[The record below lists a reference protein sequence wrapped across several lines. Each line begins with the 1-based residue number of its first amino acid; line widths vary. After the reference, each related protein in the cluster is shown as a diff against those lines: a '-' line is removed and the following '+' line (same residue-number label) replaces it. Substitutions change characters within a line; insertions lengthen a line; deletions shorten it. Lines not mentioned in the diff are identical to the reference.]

1 MKQRRRVWSICL
13 VIALVFSSVFTWNEP
28 ALTVYASETKT
39 EQIVV
44 YVAAQGKSSDG
55 TKTVSIG
62 KTPLQLDKGTYASE
76 AVEKVLRTSKY
87 KDNYDIQDTGL
98 GPFLESINGM
108 GTKPAGENWYY
119 WSFYV
124 NGQYSMVGLGSYE
137 LQDGDQ
143 ISLIYSYDDPSNEA
157 AVFADNA
164 SLNPE
169 TAAVESAEASMKQ
182 AQAIAAKEIYNKYFA
197 GENEHIP
204 GLGSVNELYAVFSLA
219 RAGFEAPEFYGKVKY
234 KLTRQLKELATE
246 GTTYDA
252 VTKTNITEE
261 TFSSK
266 KVPEQNYAFV
276 VLAMTALG
284 MDARTTGG
292 YDLIEKMAS
301 KKLYEADDSYNAEQM
316 MLFAFDS
323 GNYTLPEGENYCTR
337 EELVAK
343 IAGNVDKTIA
353 GSIEWNLI
361 DDAVMAVQPLAPY
374 TESASVEK
382 ACQKVIRFAGK
393 MQDTQ
398 GYLGDSYD
406 ANNAWTTAQT
416 LTMLGEFGINPMIET
431 ENVDFVKNGHTLA
444 DAILEFVDLDQEK
457 MSDVVMNYSPEQI
470 LRGITSFVYAAE
482 NAGETVYRV
491 KTVPEAKVPSEPF
504 EDEKPQPDASATP
517 SAAPSTAPSANP
529 STAPSVSPSAAP
541 SVSPS
546 EAPSTSP
553 STAPSANPS
562 AAPSVAPSTSP
573 STAPSANPSTAPSTA
588 PSTSPSTAPSAN
600 PSTAP
605 SANPS
610 AAPSA
615 SPVAADGTDKTVSKK
630 NPAKKI
636 VASKKKVNTKKGKTV
651 KIVIK
656 VTAENPKKA
665 TTDAVKV
672 TGKKIKVKKITKK
685 AGKITIKVKALK
697 KGKQVVKVKVGKAST
712 KVTLKIR

>member
-1 MKQRRRVWSICL
+1 MRQRKKVWSICL
-13 VIALVFSSVFTWNEP
+13 VIALVFSSIFTWNEP
-28 ALTVYASETKT
+28 ALTAYASETKT
-39 EQIVV
+39 EKIVV
-44 YVAAQGKSSDG
+44 YVAAQGKSLDG
-55 TKTVSIG
+55 TKTVAID
-62 KTPLQLDKGTYASE
+62 KTPVQVDKGTNAAAAVKAVLDASD
-76 AVEKVLRTSKY
+76 Y
-87 KDNYDIQDTGL
+87 KDNYDIPDTGY
-98 GPFLESINGM
+98 GPYLESINGM
-108 GTKPAGENWYY
+108 GTEQAGKNWYY

-124 NGQYSMVGLGSYE
+124 NGQYSNVGMGSYV
-137 LQDGDQ
+137 LQEGDQ
-143 ISLIYSYDDPSNEA
+143 ISLIYTYDDLSTEA
-157 AVFADNA
+157 SVFADDT

-169 TAAVESAEASMKQ
+169 TPAVESAEASMKK
-182 AQAIAAKEIYNKYFA
+182 AQGIAAKEIYNSYFA
-197 GENEHIP
+197 DGHIP

-266 KVPEQNYAFV
+266 KASEQSFAYV

-301 KKLYEADDSYNAEQM
+301 KKLYEADNSYNAEQM

-343 IAGNVDKTIA
+343 IAGNVDETIA
-353 GSIEWNLI
+353 GSIEWDLI
-361 DDAVMAVQPLAPY
+361 DGAVMAVQPLAAY
-374 TESASVEK
+374 TEDASVQK

-416 LTMLGEFGINPMIET
+416 LTMLGEFGIHPMIET

-457 MSDVVMNYSPEQI
+457 LSASVMNYSPEQI

-504 EDEKPQPDASATP
+504 EEERPQPDPSATPSATPSASP
-517 SAAPSTAPSANP
+517 SAAPSTNPSAV
-529 STAPSVSPSAAP
+529 PSVSPSAAP
-541 SVSPS
+541 SATPD
-546 EAPSTSP
+546 
-553 STAPSANPS
+553 ANPS
-562 AAPSVAPSTSP
+562 VIVLSETPAA
-573 STAPSANPSTAPSTA
+573 
-588 PSTSPSTAPSAN
+588 
-600 PSTAP
+600 
-605 SANPS
+605 
-610 AAPSA
+610 
-615 SPVAADGTDKTVSKK
+615 KK
-630 NPAKKI
+630 NSAKKI
-636 VASKKKVNTKKGKTV
+636 VAAKKKINTKKGKTV

-656 VTAENPKKA
+656 VAAKNPKKV

-672 TGKKIKVKKITKK
+672 SGKKIKVKKITKK

-697 KGKQVVKVKVGKAST
+697 KGKRIVKIKVGKAST
-712 KVTLKIR
+712 KVTLNVR

>member
-1 MKQRRRVWSICL
+1 MRQRKKVWSICL
-13 VIALVFSSVFTWNEP
+13 VIALVFSSIFTWNEP
-28 ALTVYASETKT
+28 ALTAYASETKT
-39 EQIVV
+39 EKIVV
-44 YVAAQGKSSDG
+44 YVAAQGKSLDG
-55 TKTVSIG
+55 TKTVAID
-62 KTPLQLDKGTYASE
+62 KTPVQVDKGTNAAAAVKAVLDASD
-76 AVEKVLRTSKY
+76 Y
-87 KDNYDIQDTGL
+87 KDNYDIPDTGY
-98 GPFLESINGM
+98 GPYLESINGM
-108 GTKPAGENWYY
+108 GTEQAGKNWYY

-124 NGQYSMVGLGSYE
+124 NGQYSNVGMGSYV
-137 LQDGDQ
+137 LQEGDQ
-143 ISLIYSYDDPSNEA
+143 ISLIYTYDDLSTEA
-157 AVFADNA
+157 SVFADDT

-169 TAAVESAEASMKQ
+169 TPAVESAEASMKK
-182 AQAIAAKEIYNKYFA
+182 AQGIAAKEIYNSYFA
-197 GENEHIP
+197 DGHIP

-301 KKLYEADDSYNAEQM
+301 KKLYEADNSYNAEQM

-343 IAGNVDKTIA
+343 IAGNVDETIA
-353 GSIEWNLI
+353 GSIEWDLI
-361 DDAVMAVQPLAPY
+361 DGAVMAVQPLAAY
-374 TESASVEK
+374 TEDASVQK

-393 MQDTQ
+393 MQDIQ

-416 LTMLGEFGINPMIET
+416 LTMLGEFGIHPMIET

-457 MSDVVMNYSPEQI
+457 LSASVMNYSPEQI

-504 EDEKPQPDASATP
+504 EEERPQPDPSATPSATPSASP
-517 SAAPSTAPSANP
+517 SAAPSTNPSAV
-529 STAPSVSPSAAP
+529 PSVSPSAAP
-541 SVSPS
+541 SATPD
-546 EAPSTSP
+546 
-553 STAPSANPS
+553 ANPS
-562 AAPSVAPSTSP
+562 VIVLSETPAA
-573 STAPSANPSTAPSTA
+573 
-588 PSTSPSTAPSAN
+588 
-600 PSTAP
+600 
-605 SANPS
+605 
-610 AAPSA
+610 
-615 SPVAADGTDKTVSKK
+615 KK

-636 VASKKKVNTKKGKTV
+636 VAAKKKINTKKGKTV

-656 VTAENPKKA
+656 VAAKNPKKV

-672 TGKKIKVKKITKK
+672 SGKKIKVKKITKK

-697 KGKQVVKVKVGKAST
+697 KGKRIVKIKVGKAST
-712 KVTLKIR
+712 KVTLNVR

>member
-1 MKQRRRVWSICL
+1 MKQRKKVWSICL
-13 VIALVFSSVFTWNEP
+13 VIALVFSSIFTWNEP
-28 ALTVYASETKT
+28 ALTAYASETKT
-39 EQIVV
+39 EKIVV
-44 YVAAQGKSSDG
+44 YVAAQGKSLDG
-55 TKTVSIG
+55 TKTVAID
-62 KTPLQLDKGTYASE
+62 KTPVQVDKGTNAAAAVKAVLDASD
-76 AVEKVLRTSKY
+76 Y
-87 KDNYDIQDTGL
+87 KDNYDIPDTGY
-98 GPFLESINGM
+98 GPYLESINGM
-108 GTKPAGENWYY
+108 GTEQAGKNWYY

-124 NGQYSMVGLGSYE
+124 NGQYSNVGMGSYV
-137 LQDGDQ
+137 LQEGDQ
-143 ISLIYSYDDPSNEA
+143 ISLIYTYDDLSTEA
-157 AVFADNA
+157 SVFADDT

-169 TAAVESAEASMKQ
+169 TPAVESAEASMKK
-182 AQAIAAKEIYNKYFA
+182 AQGIAAKEIYNSYFA
-197 GENEHIP
+197 DGHIP

-301 KKLYEADDSYNAEQM
+301 KKLYEADNSYNAEQM

-343 IAGNVDKTIA
+343 IAGNVDETIA
-353 GSIEWNLI
+353 GSIEWDLI
-361 DDAVMAVQPLAPY
+361 DGAVMAVQPLAPY

-393 MQDTQ
+393 MQDIQ

-416 LTMLGEFGINPMIET
+416 LTMLGEFGIHPMIET

-457 MSDVVMNYSPEQI
+457 LSASVMNYSPEQI

-504 EDEKPQPDASATP
+504 EDERPQPDPSATP
-517 SAAPSTAPSANP
+517 SAT
-529 STAPSVSPSAAP
+529 PSVSPSAAP
-541 SVSPS
+541 S
-546 EAPSTSP
+546 T
-553 STAPSANPS
+553 NPS
-562 AAPSVAPSTSP
+562 ATPSVS
-573 STAPSANPSTAPSTA
+573 
-588 PSTSPSTAPSAN
+588 
-600 PSTAP
+600 
-605 SANPS
+605 PS

-615 SPVAADGTDKTVSKK
+615 TPDANPSVIVLSETPAAKK

-636 VASKKKVNTKKGKTV
+636 VAAKKKINTKKGKTV

-656 VTAENPKKA
+656 VTAKDPKKV

-672 TGKKIKVKKITKK
+672 SGKKIKVKKITKK
-685 AGKITIKVKALK
+685 VGKITIKVKALK
-697 KGKQVVKVKVGKAST
+697 KGKRIVKIKVGKAST
-712 KVTLKIR
+712 KVTLNVR

>member
-1 MKQRRRVWSICL
+1 M
-13 VIALVFSSVFTWNEP
+13 
-28 ALTVYASETKT
+28 
-39 EQIVV
+39 
-44 YVAAQGKSSDG
+44 
-55 TKTVSIG
+55 
-62 KTPLQLDKGTYASE
+62 
-76 AVEKVLRTSKY
+76 
-87 KDNYDIQDTGL
+87 
-98 GPFLESINGM
+98 
-108 GTKPAGENWYY
+108 
-119 WSFYV
+119 
-124 NGQYSMVGLGSYE
+124 
-137 LQDGDQ
+137 
-143 ISLIYSYDDPSNEA
+143 
-157 AVFADNA
+157 
-164 SLNPE
+164 
-169 TAAVESAEASMKQ
+169 
-182 AQAIAAKEIYNKYFA
+182 
-197 GENEHIP
+197 
-204 GLGSVNELYAVFSLA
+204 
-219 RAGFEAPEFYGKVKY
+219 
-234 KLTRQLKELATE
+234 TRQLKELATE

-284 MDARTTGG
+284 MDARTKGG

-301 KKLYEADDSYNAEQM
+301 KKLYEADNSYNAEQM

-343 IAGNVDKTIA
+343 IAGNVDETIA
-353 GSIEWNLI
+353 GSIEWDLI
-361 DDAVMAVQPLAPY
+361 DGAVMAVQPLAPY

-393 MQDTQ
+393 MQDIQ

-416 LTMLGEFGINPMIET
+416 LTMLGEFGIHPMIET

-457 MSDVVMNYSPEQI
+457 LSASVMNYSPEQI

-504 EDEKPQPDASATP
+504 EEERPQPDPSATP
-517 SAAPSTAPSANP
+517 SAT
-529 STAPSVSPSAAP
+529 PSVSPSAAP
-541 SVSPS
+541 SATPD
-546 EAPSTSP
+546 
-553 STAPSANPS
+553 ANPS
-562 AAPSVAPSTSP
+562 VIVLSETPAA
-573 STAPSANPSTAPSTA
+573 
-588 PSTSPSTAPSAN
+588 
-600 PSTAP
+600 
-605 SANPS
+605 
-610 AAPSA
+610 
-615 SPVAADGTDKTVSKK
+615 KK

-636 VASKKKVNTKKGKTV
+636 VAVKKKINAKKGKTV

-656 VTAENPKKA
+656 VAAKNPKKV

-672 TGKKIKVKKITKK
+672 SGKKIKVKKITKK

-697 KGKQVVKVKVGKAST
+697 KGKRIVKIKVGKAST
-712 KVTLKIR
+712 KVTLNVR

>member
-1 MKQRRRVWSICL
+1 MRQRKKVWSICL
-13 VIALVFSSVFTWNEP
+13 VIALVFSSIFTWNEP
-28 ALTVYASETKT
+28 ALTAYASETKT
-39 EQIVV
+39 EKIVV
-44 YVAAQGKSSDG
+44 YVAAQGKSLDG
-55 TKTVSIG
+55 TKTVAID
-62 KTPLQLDKGTYASE
+62 KTPVQVDKGTNAAAAVKAVLNASD
-76 AVEKVLRTSKY
+76 Y
-87 KDNYDIQDTGL
+87 KDKYDIPDTGY
-98 GPFLESINGM
+98 GPYLESINGM
-108 GTKPAGENWYY
+108 GTEQAGKNWYY

-124 NGQYSMVGLGSYE
+124 NGQYSNVGMGSYV
-137 LQDGDQ
+137 LQEGDQ
-143 ISLIYSYDDPSNEA
+143 ISLIYTYDDLSTEA
-157 AVFADNA
+157 SVFADDT

-169 TAAVESAEASMKQ
+169 TPAIESAEASMKK
-182 AQAIAAKEIYNKYFA
+182 AQGIAAKEIYNSYFA
-197 GENEHIP
+197 DGHIP

-266 KVPEQNYAFV
+266 KASEQSFAYV

-301 KKLYEADDSYNAEQM
+301 KKLYEADNSYNAEQM

-343 IAGNVDKTIA
+343 IAGNVDETIA
-353 GSIEWNLI
+353 GSIEWDLI
-361 DDAVMAVQPLAPY
+361 DGAVMAVQPLAAY
-374 TESASVEK
+374 TEDASVQK

-416 LTMLGEFGINPMIET
+416 LTMLGEFGIHPMIET

-457 MSDVVMNYSPEQI
+457 LSASVMNYSPEQI

-504 EDEKPQPDASATP
+504 EEERPQPDPSATPSATPSASP
-517 SAAPSTAPSANP
+517 SAAPSTNPSA
-529 STAPSVSPSAAP
+529 APSVSPSAAP
-541 SVSPS
+541 SATPD
-546 EAPSTSP
+546 
-553 STAPSANPS
+553 ANPS
-562 AAPSVAPSTSP
+562 VIVLSETPAA
-573 STAPSANPSTAPSTA
+573 
-588 PSTSPSTAPSAN
+588 
-600 PSTAP
+600 
-605 SANPS
+605 
-610 AAPSA
+610 
-615 SPVAADGTDKTVSKK
+615 KK

-636 VASKKKVNTKKGKTV
+636 VAAKKKINTKKGKTV

-656 VTAENPKKA
+656 VAAKNPKKV

-672 TGKKIKVKKITKK
+672 SGKKIKVKKITKK

-697 KGKQVVKVKVGKAST
+697 KGKRIVKIKVGKAST
-712 KVTLKIR
+712 KVTLNVR

>member
-1 MKQRRRVWSICL
+1 MRQRKKVWSICL
-13 VIALVFSSVFTWNEP
+13 VIALVFSSIFTWNEP
-28 ALTVYASETKT
+28 ALTAYASETKT
-39 EQIVV
+39 EKIVV
-44 YVAAQGKSSDG
+44 YVAAQGKSLDG
-55 TKTVSIG
+55 TKTVAID
-62 KTPLQLDKGTYASE
+62 KTPVQVDKGTNAAAAVKAVLDASD
-76 AVEKVLRTSKY
+76 Y
-87 KDNYDIQDTGL
+87 KDNYDIPDTGY
-98 GPFLESINGM
+98 GPYLESINGM
-108 GTKPAGENWYY
+108 GTEQAGKNWYY

-124 NGQYSMVGLGSYE
+124 NGQYSNVGMGSYV
-137 LQDGDQ
+137 LQEGDQ
-143 ISLIYSYDDPSNEA
+143 ISLIYTYDDLSTEA
-157 AVFADNA
+157 SVFADDT

-169 TAAVESAEASMKQ
+169 TPAVESAEASMKK
-182 AQAIAAKEIYNKYFA
+182 AQGIAAKEIYNSYFA
-197 GENEHIP
+197 DGHIP

-301 KKLYEADDSYNAEQM
+301 KKLYEADNSYNAEQM

-343 IAGNVDKTIA
+343 IAGNVDETIA
-353 GSIEWNLI
+353 GSIEWDLI
-361 DDAVMAVQPLAPY
+361 DGAVMAVQPLAAY
-374 TESASVEK
+374 TEDASVQK

-393 MQDTQ
+393 MQDIQ

-416 LTMLGEFGINPMIET
+416 LTMLGEFGIHPMIET

-457 MSDVVMNYSPEQI
+457 LSASVMNYSPEQI

-504 EDEKPQPDASATP
+504 EEERPQPDPSATP
-517 SAAPSTAPSANP
+517 SAT
-529 STAPSVSPSAAP
+529 PSVSPSAAP
-541 SVSPS
+541 S
-546 EAPSTSP
+546 T
-553 STAPSANPS
+553 NPS
-562 AAPSVAPSTSP
+562 AVPSVS
-573 STAPSANPSTAPSTA
+573 
-588 PSTSPSTAPSAN
+588 
-600 PSTAP
+600 
-605 SANPS
+605 PS

-615 SPVAADGTDKTVSKK
+615 TPDANPSVIVLSETPAAKK

-636 VASKKKVNTKKGKTV
+636 VAAKKKINTKKGKTV

-656 VTAENPKKA
+656 VAAKNPKKV

-672 TGKKIKVKKITKK
+672 SGKKIKVKKITKK

-697 KGKQVVKVKVGKAST
+697 KGKRIVKIKVGKAST
-712 KVTLKIR
+712 KVTLNVR

>member
-1 MKQRRRVWSICL
+1 MKQRKKVWSICL
-13 VIALVFSSVFTWNEP
+13 VIALVFSSIFTWNEP
-28 ALTVYASETKT
+28 ALTAYASETKT
-39 EQIVV
+39 EKIVV
-44 YVAAQGKSSDG
+44 YVAAQGKSIDG
-55 TKTVSIG
+55 TKTVAID
-62 KTPLQLDKGTYASE
+62 KTPVQVDKGTNAAAAVKAVLNASD
-76 AVEKVLRTSKY
+76 Y
-87 KDNYDIQDTGL
+87 KDKYDIQDTGY
-98 GPFLESINGM
+98 GPYLESINGM
-108 GTKPAGENWYY
+108 GTEQAGKNWYY

-124 NGQYSMVGLGSYE
+124 NGQYSNVGMGSYV
-137 LQDGDQ
+137 LQEGDQ
-143 ISLIYSYDDPSNEA
+143 ISLIYTYDDLSTEA
-157 AVFADNA
+157 SVFADDT

-169 TAAVESAEASMKQ
+169 TPAVESAEVSMKK
-182 AQAIAAKEIYNKYFA
+182 AQAIAAKEVYKNDFA
-197 GENEHIP
+197 DGHIP

-234 KLTRQLKELATE
+234 KLTRQLKELATK

-301 KKLYEADDSYNAEQM
+301 KKLYEADNSYNAEQM

-343 IAGNVDKTIA
+343 IAGNVDETIA
-353 GSIEWNLI
+353 GSIEWDLI

-382 ACQKVIRFAGK
+382 ACQKVIRFAGR

-416 LTMLGEFGINPMIET
+416 LTMLGEFGIHPMIET

-457 MSDVVMNYSPEQI
+457 LSASVMNYSPEQI

-517 SAAPSTAPSANP
+517 SAAPSTSPSAAPSTN
-529 STAPSVSPSAAP
+529 PSAAP

-546 EAPSTSP
+546 
-553 STAPSANPS
+553 TAPSATPDANPS
-562 AAPSVAPSTSP
+562 VAAPSKTP
-573 STAPSANPSTAPSTA
+573 
-588 PSTSPSTAPSAN
+588 
-600 PSTAP
+600 
-605 SANPS
+605 
-610 AAPSA
+610 AA
-615 SPVAADGTDKTVSKK
+615 KK

-636 VASKKKVNTKKGKTV
+636 VAAKKKINAKKGKTV

-656 VTAENPKKA
+656 VTAKNPKKV

-672 TGKKIKVKKITKK
+672 SGKKIKVKKITKK

-697 KGKQVVKVKVGKAST
+697 KGKRIVKIKVGKAST
-712 KVTLKIR
+712 KVTLNVR

>member
-1 MKQRRRVWSICL
+1 MRQRKKVWSICL
-13 VIALVFSSVFTWNEP
+13 VIALVFSSIFTWNEP
-28 ALTVYASETKT
+28 ALTAYASETKT
-39 EQIVV
+39 EKIVV
-44 YVAAQGKSSDG
+44 YVAAQGKSLDG
-55 TKTVSIG
+55 TKTVAID
-62 KTPLQLDKGTYASE
+62 KTPVQVDKGTNAAAAVKAVLDASD
-76 AVEKVLRTSKY
+76 Y
-87 KDNYDIQDTGL
+87 KDNYDIPDTGY
-98 GPFLESINGM
+98 GPYLESINGM
-108 GTKPAGENWYY
+108 GTEQAGKNWYY

-124 NGQYSMVGLGSYE
+124 NGQYSNVGMGSYV
-137 LQDGDQ
+137 LQEGDQ
-143 ISLIYSYDDPSNEA
+143 ISLIYTYDDLSTEA
-157 AVFADNA
+157 SVFADDT

-169 TAAVESAEASMKQ
+169 TPAVESAEASMKK
-182 AQAIAAKEIYNKYFA
+182 AQGIAAKEIYNSYFA
-197 GENEHIP
+197 DGHIP

-252 VTKTNITEE
+252 VTKSNITEE

-266 KVPEQNYAFV
+266 KASEQSFAYV

-301 KKLYEADDSYNAEQM
+301 KKLYEADNSYNAEQM

-343 IAGNVDKTIA
+343 IAGNVDETIA
-353 GSIEWNLI
+353 GSIEWDLI
-361 DDAVMAVQPLAPY
+361 DGAVMAVQPLAAY
-374 TESASVEK
+374 TEDASVQK

-416 LTMLGEFGINPMIET
+416 LTMLGEFGIHPMIET

-457 MSDVVMNYSPEQI
+457 LSASVMNYSPEQI

-504 EDEKPQPDASATP
+504 EEERPQPDPSATPSATPSASP
-517 SAAPSTAPSANP
+517 SAAPSTNPSAV
-529 STAPSVSPSAAP
+529 PSVSPSAAP
-541 SVSPS
+541 SATPD
-546 EAPSTSP
+546 
-553 STAPSANPS
+553 ANPS
-562 AAPSVAPSTSP
+562 VIVLSETPAA
-573 STAPSANPSTAPSTA
+573 
-588 PSTSPSTAPSAN
+588 
-600 PSTAP
+600 
-605 SANPS
+605 
-610 AAPSA
+610 
-615 SPVAADGTDKTVSKK
+615 KK

-636 VASKKKVNTKKGKTV
+636 VAAKKKINTKKGKTV

-656 VTAENPKKA
+656 VAAKNPKKV

-672 TGKKIKVKKITKK
+672 SGKKIKVKKITKK

-697 KGKQVVKVKVGKAST
+697 KGKRIVKIKVGKAST
-712 KVTLKIR
+712 KVTLNVR

>member
-1 MKQRRRVWSICL
+1 MRQRKKVWSICL
-13 VIALVFSSVFTWNEP
+13 VIALVFSSIFTWNEP
-28 ALTVYASETKT
+28 ALTAYASETKT
-39 EQIVV
+39 EKIVV
-44 YVAAQGKSSDG
+44 YVAAQGKSLDG
-55 TKTVSIG
+55 TKTVAID
-62 KTPLQLDKGTYASE
+62 KTPVQVDKGTNAAAAVKAVLDASD
-76 AVEKVLRTSKY
+76 Y
-87 KDNYDIQDTGL
+87 KDNYDIPDTGY
-98 GPFLESINGM
+98 GPYLESINGM
-108 GTKPAGENWYY
+108 GTEQAGKNWYY

-124 NGQYSMVGLGSYE
+124 NGQYSNVGMGSYV
-137 LQDGDQ
+137 LQEGDQ
-143 ISLIYSYDDPSNEA
+143 ISLIYTYDDLSTEA
-157 AVFADNA
+157 SVFADDT

-169 TAAVESAEASMKQ
+169 TPAVESAEASMKK
-182 AQAIAAKEIYNKYFA
+182 AQGIAAKEIYNSYFA
-197 GENEHIP
+197 DGHIP

-266 KVPEQNYAFV
+266 KASEQSFAYV

-301 KKLYEADDSYNAEQM
+301 KKLYEADNSYNAEQM

-323 GNYTLPEGENYCTR
+323 GDYALPEGENYCTR

-343 IAGNVDKTIA
+343 IAGNVDETIA
-353 GSIEWNLI
+353 GSIEWDLI
-361 DDAVMAVQPLAPY
+361 DGAVMAVQPLAPY

-393 MQDTQ
+393 MQDIQ

-416 LTMLGEFGINPMIET
+416 LTMLGEFGIHPMIET

-457 MSDVVMNYSPEQI
+457 LSASVMNYSPEQI
-470 LRGITSFVYAAE
+470 LRGITSFVYATE

-504 EDEKPQPDASATP
+504 EEERPQPDPSATP
-517 SAAPSTAPSANP
+517 SAT
-529 STAPSVSPSAAP
+529 PSVSPSAAP
-541 SVSPS
+541 SATPD
-546 EAPSTSP
+546 
-553 STAPSANPS
+553 ANPS
-562 AAPSVAPSTSP
+562 VIVLSETPAA
-573 STAPSANPSTAPSTA
+573 
-588 PSTSPSTAPSAN
+588 
-600 PSTAP
+600 
-605 SANPS
+605 
-610 AAPSA
+610 
-615 SPVAADGTDKTVSKK
+615 KK

-636 VASKKKVNTKKGKTV
+636 VAVKKKINAKKGKTV

-656 VTAENPKKA
+656 VAAKNPKKV

-672 TGKKIKVKKITKK
+672 SGKKIKVKKITKK

-697 KGKQVVKVKVGKAST
+697 KGKRIVKIKVGKAST
-712 KVTLKIR
+712 KVTLNVR

>member
-1 MKQRRRVWSICL
+1 MKQRKKVWSICL
-13 VIALVFSSVFTWNEP
+13 VIALVFSSIFTWNEP
-28 ALTVYASETKT
+28 ALTAYASETKT
-39 EQIVV
+39 EKIVV
-44 YVAAQGKSSDG
+44 YVAAQGKSLDG
-55 TKTVSIG
+55 TKTVAID
-62 KTPLQLDKGTYASE
+62 KTPVQVDKGTNAVAAVKAVLDASD
-76 AVEKVLRTSKY
+76 Y
-87 KDNYDIQDTGL
+87 KDNYDIPDTGY
-98 GPFLESINGM
+98 GPYLESINGM
-108 GTKPAGENWYY
+108 GTEQAGKNWYY

-124 NGQYSMVGLGSYE
+124 NGQYSNVGMGSYV
-137 LQDGDQ
+137 LQEGDQ
-143 ISLIYSYDDPSNEA
+143 ISLIYTYDDLSTEA
-157 AVFADNA
+157 SVFADDT

-169 TAAVESAEASMKQ
+169 TPAVESAEASMKK
-182 AQAIAAKEIYNKYFA
+182 AQGIAAKEIYNSYFA
-197 GENEHIP
+197 DGHIP

-219 RAGFEAPEFYGKVKY
+219 RAGFEAPEFYGKVKC

-301 KKLYEADDSYNAEQM
+301 KKLYEADNSYNAEQM

-343 IAGNVDKTIA
+343 IAGNVDETIA
-353 GSIEWNLI
+353 GSIEWDLI
-361 DDAVMAVQPLAPY
+361 DGAVMAVQPLAPY

-393 MQDTQ
+393 MQDIQ

-416 LTMLGEFGINPMIET
+416 LTMLGEFGIHPMIET

-457 MSDVVMNYSPEQI
+457 LSASVMNYSPEQI

-504 EDEKPQPDASATP
+504 EEERPQPDPSATP
-517 SAAPSTAPSANP
+517 SAT
-529 STAPSVSPSAAP
+529 PSVSPSAAP
-541 SVSPS
+541 SATPD
-546 EAPSTSP
+546 
-553 STAPSANPS
+553 ANPS
-562 AAPSVAPSTSP
+562 VIVLSETPAA
-573 STAPSANPSTAPSTA
+573 
-588 PSTSPSTAPSAN
+588 
-600 PSTAP
+600 
-605 SANPS
+605 
-610 AAPSA
+610 
-615 SPVAADGTDKTVSKK
+615 KK

-636 VASKKKVNTKKGKTV
+636 VAVKKKINAKKGKTV

-656 VTAENPKKA
+656 VAAKNPKKV

-672 TGKKIKVKKITKK
+672 SGKKIKVKKITKK

-697 KGKQVVKVKVGKAST
+697 KGKRIVKIKVGKAST
-712 KVTLKIR
+712 KVTLNVR

>member
-1 MKQRRRVWSICL
+1 MRQRKKVWSICL
-13 VIALVFSSVFTWNEP
+13 VIALVFSSIFTWNEP
-28 ALTVYASETKT
+28 ALTAYASETKT
-39 EQIVV
+39 EKIVV
-44 YVAAQGKSSDG
+44 YVAAQGKSLDG
-55 TKTVSIG
+55 TKTVAID
-62 KTPLQLDKGTYASE
+62 KTPVQVDKGTNAAAAVKAVLDASD
-76 AVEKVLRTSKY
+76 Y
-87 KDNYDIQDTGL
+87 KDNYDIPDTGY
-98 GPFLESINGM
+98 GPYLESINGM
-108 GTKPAGENWYY
+108 GTEQAGKNWYY

-124 NGQYSMVGLGSYE
+124 NGQYSNVGMGSYV
-137 LQDGDQ
+137 LQEGDQ
-143 ISLIYSYDDPSNEA
+143 ISLIYTYDDLSTEA
-157 AVFADNA
+157 SVFADDT

-169 TAAVESAEASMKQ
+169 TPAVESAEASMKK
-182 AQAIAAKEIYNKYFA
+182 AQGIAAKEIYNSYFA
-197 GENEHIP
+197 DGHIP

-266 KVPEQNYAFV
+266 KASEQSFAYV

-292 YDLIEKMAS
+292 YDLTEKMAS
-301 KKLYEADDSYNAEQM
+301 KKLYEADNSYNAEQM

-343 IAGNVDKTIA
+343 IAGNVDETIA
-353 GSIEWNLI
+353 GSIEWDLI
-361 DDAVMAVQPLAPY
+361 DGAVMAVQPLAAY
-374 TESASVEK
+374 TEDASVQK

-416 LTMLGEFGINPMIET
+416 LTMLGEFGIHPMIET

-457 MSDVVMNYSPEQI
+457 LSASVMNYSPEQI

-504 EDEKPQPDASATP
+504 EEERPQPDPSATP
-517 SAAPSTAPSANP
+517 SAT
-529 STAPSVSPSAAP
+529 PSVSPSAAP
-541 SVSPS
+541 S
-546 EAPSTSP
+546 T
-553 STAPSANPS
+553 NPS
-562 AAPSVAPSTSP
+562 ATPSVS
-573 STAPSANPSTAPSTA
+573 
-588 PSTSPSTAPSAN
+588 
-600 PSTAP
+600 
-605 SANPS
+605 PS

-615 SPVAADGTDKTVSKK
+615 TPDANPSVIVLSETPAAKK

-636 VASKKKVNTKKGKTV
+636 VAAKKKINTKKGKTV

-656 VTAENPKKA
+656 VAAKNPKKV

-672 TGKKIKVKKITKK
+672 SGKKIKVKKITKK

-697 KGKQVVKVKVGKAST
+697 KGKRIVKIKVGKAST
-712 KVTLKIR
+712 KVTLNVR

>member
-1 MKQRRRVWSICL
+1 MEQRKKVWSICL
-13 VIALVFSSVFTWNEP
+13 VIALVFSSIFTWNEP
-28 ALTVYASETKT
+28 ALTAYASETKT
-39 EQIVV
+39 EKIVV
-44 YVAAQGKSSDG
+44 YVAAQGKSLDG
-55 TKTVSIG
+55 TKTVAID
-62 KTPLQLDKGTYASE
+62 KTPVQVDKGTNAAAAVKAVLNASD
-76 AVEKVLRTSKY
+76 Y
-87 KDNYDIQDTGL
+87 KDKYDIPDTGY
-98 GPFLESINGM
+98 GPYLESINGM
-108 GTKPAGENWYY
+108 GTEQAGKNWYY

-124 NGQYSMVGLGSYE
+124 NGQYSNVGMGSYV
-137 LQDGDQ
+137 LQEGDQ
-143 ISLIYSYDDPSNEA
+143 ISLIYTYDDLSTEA
-157 AVFADNA
+157 SVFADDT

-169 TAAVESAEASMKQ
+169 TPAIESAEASMKK
-182 AQAIAAKEIYNKYFA
+182 AQGIAAKEIYNSYFA
-197 GENEHIP
+197 DGHIP

-266 KVPEQNYAFV
+266 KVPEQNYAYV

-301 KKLYEADDSYNAEQM
+301 KKLYEADNSYNAEQM

-323 GNYTLPEGENYCTR
+323 GNYTLPEDENYCTR

-343 IAGNVDKTIA
+343 IAGNVDETIA
-353 GSIEWNLI
+353 GSIEWDLI

-416 LTMLGEFGINPMIET
+416 LTMLGEFGIHPMIET

-457 MSDVVMNYSPEQI
+457 LSASVMNYSPEQI

-504 EDEKPQPDASATP
+504 EEERPQPDPSATPSATPSASP
-517 SAAPSTAPSANP
+517 SAAPSTNPSA
-529 STAPSVSPSAAP
+529 APSVSPSAAP
-541 SVSPS
+541 SATPD
-546 EAPSTSP
+546 
-553 STAPSANPS
+553 ANPS
-562 AAPSVAPSTSP
+562 VIVLSETPAA
-573 STAPSANPSTAPSTA
+573 
-588 PSTSPSTAPSAN
+588 
-600 PSTAP
+600 
-605 SANPS
+605 
-610 AAPSA
+610 
-615 SPVAADGTDKTVSKK
+615 KK

-636 VASKKKVNTKKGKTV
+636 VAAKKKINTKKGKTV

-656 VTAENPKKA
+656 VAAKNPKKV

-672 TGKKIKVKKITKK
+672 SGKKIKVKKITKK

-697 KGKQVVKVKVGKAST
+697 KGKRIVKIKVGKAST
-712 KVTLKIR
+712 KVTLNVR

>member
-1 MKQRRRVWSICL
+1 MRQRKKVWSICL
-13 VIALVFSSVFTWNEP
+13 VIALVFSSIFTWNEP
-28 ALTVYASETKT
+28 ALTAYASETKT
-39 EQIVV
+39 EKIVV
-44 YVAAQGKSSDG
+44 YVAAQGKSLDG
-55 TKTVSIG
+55 TKTVAID
-62 KTPLQLDKGTYASE
+62 KTPVQVDKGTNAAAAVKAVLDASD
-76 AVEKVLRTSKY
+76 Y
-87 KDNYDIQDTGL
+87 KDNYDIPDTGY
-98 GPFLESINGM
+98 GPYLESINGM
-108 GTKPAGENWYY
+108 GTEQAGKNWYY

-124 NGQYSMVGLGSYE
+124 NGQYSNVGMGSYV
-137 LQDGDQ
+137 LQEGDQ
-143 ISLIYSYDDPSNEA
+143 ISLIYTYDDLSTEA
-157 AVFADNA
+157 SVFADDT

-169 TAAVESAEASMKQ
+169 TPAVESAEASMKK
-182 AQAIAAKEIYNKYFA
+182 AQGIAAKEIYNSYFA
-197 GENEHIP
+197 DGHIP

-219 RAGFEAPEFYGKVKY
+219 RVGFEAPEFYGKVKY

-266 KVPEQNYAFV
+266 KASEQSFAYV

-301 KKLYEADDSYNAEQM
+301 KKLYEADNSYNAEQM

-343 IAGNVDKTIA
+343 IAGNVDETIA
-353 GSIEWNLI
+353 GSIEWDLI
-361 DDAVMAVQPLAPY
+361 DGAVMAVQPLAAY
-374 TESASVEK
+374 TEDASVQK

-416 LTMLGEFGINPMIET
+416 LTMLGEFGIHPMIET

-457 MSDVVMNYSPEQI
+457 LSASVMNYSPEQI

-504 EDEKPQPDASATP
+504 EEERPQPDPSATPSATPSASP
-517 SAAPSTAPSANP
+517 SAAPSTNPSAV
-529 STAPSVSPSAAP
+529 PSVSPSAAP
-541 SVSPS
+541 SATPD
-546 EAPSTSP
+546 
-553 STAPSANPS
+553 ANPS
-562 AAPSVAPSTSP
+562 VIVLSETPAA
-573 STAPSANPSTAPSTA
+573 
-588 PSTSPSTAPSAN
+588 
-600 PSTAP
+600 
-605 SANPS
+605 
-610 AAPSA
+610 
-615 SPVAADGTDKTVSKK
+615 KK

-636 VASKKKVNTKKGKTV
+636 VAAKKKINTKKGKTV

-656 VTAENPKKA
+656 VAAKNPKKV

-672 TGKKIKVKKITKK
+672 SGKKIKVKKITKK

-697 KGKQVVKVKVGKAST
+697 KGKRIVKIKVGKAST
-712 KVTLKIR
+712 KVTLNVR

>member
-1 MKQRRRVWSICL
+1 MRQRKKVWSICL
-13 VIALVFSSVFTWNEP
+13 VIALVFSSIFTWNEP
-28 ALTVYASETKT
+28 ALTAYASETKT
-39 EQIVV
+39 EKIVV
-44 YVAAQGKSSDG
+44 YVAAQGKSLDG
-55 TKTVSIG
+55 TKTVAID
-62 KTPLQLDKGTYASE
+62 KTPVQVDKGTNAAAAVKAVLDASD
-76 AVEKVLRTSKY
+76 Y
-87 KDNYDIQDTGL
+87 KDNYDIPDTGY
-98 GPFLESINGM
+98 GPYLESINGM
-108 GTKPAGENWYY
+108 GTEQAGKNWYY

-124 NGQYSMVGLGSYE
+124 NGQYSNVGMGSYV
-137 LQDGDQ
+137 LQEGDQ
-143 ISLIYSYDDPSNEA
+143 ISLIYTYDDLSTEA
-157 AVFADNA
+157 SVFADDT

-169 TAAVESAEASMKQ
+169 TPAVESAEASMKK
-182 AQAIAAKEIYNKYFA
+182 AQGIAAKEIYNSYFA
-197 GENEHIP
+197 DGHIP

-301 KKLYEADDSYNAEQM
+301 KKLYEADNSYNAEQM

-323 GNYTLPEGENYCTR
+323 GDYALPEGENYCTR

-343 IAGNVDKTIA
+343 IAGNVDETIA
-353 GSIEWNLI
+353 GSIEWDLI
-361 DDAVMAVQPLAPY
+361 DGAVMAVQPLAPY

-393 MQDTQ
+393 MQNTH
-398 GYLGDSYD
+398 GYYGDSD
-406 ANNAWTTAQT
+406 ASNNAETAAQT
-416 LTMLGEFGINPMIET
+416 LTMLGEFGIHPMIET

-457 MSDVVMNYSPEQI
+457 LSASVMNYSPEQI

-504 EDEKPQPDASATP
+504 EEERPQPDPSATP
-517 SAAPSTAPSANP
+517 SAT
-529 STAPSVSPSAAP
+529 PSVSPSAAP
-541 SVSPS
+541 STNPS
-546 EAPSTSP
+546 ATPSATP
-553 STAPSANPS
+553 DANPS
-562 AAPSVAPSTSP
+562 VIVLSETPAA
-573 STAPSANPSTAPSTA
+573 
-588 PSTSPSTAPSAN
+588 
-600 PSTAP
+600 
-605 SANPS
+605 
-610 AAPSA
+610 
-615 SPVAADGTDKTVSKK
+615 KK

-636 VASKKKVNTKKGKTV
+636 VAAKKKINTKKGKTV

-656 VTAENPKKA
+656 VAAKNPKKV

-672 TGKKIKVKKITKK
+672 SGKKIKVKKITKK

-697 KGKQVVKVKVGKAST
+697 KGKRIVKIKVGKAST
-712 KVTLKIR
+712 KVTLNVR

>member
-1 MKQRRRVWSICL
+1 MRQRKKVWSICL
-13 VIALVFSSVFTWNEP
+13 VIALVFSSIFTWNEP
-28 ALTVYASETKT
+28 ALTAYASETKT
-39 EQIVV
+39 EKIVV
-44 YVAAQGKSSDG
+44 YVAAQGKSLDG
-55 TKTVSIG
+55 TKTVAID
-62 KTPLQLDKGTYASE
+62 KTPVQVDKGTNAAAAVKAVLDASD
-76 AVEKVLRTSKY
+76 Y
-87 KDNYDIQDTGL
+87 KDNYDIPDTGY
-98 GPFLESINGM
+98 GPYLESINGM
-108 GTKPAGENWYY
+108 GTEQAGKNWYY

-124 NGQYSMVGLGSYE
+124 NGQYSNVGMGSYV
-137 LQDGDQ
+137 LQEGDQ
-143 ISLIYSYDDPSNEA
+143 ISLIYTYDDLSTEA
-157 AVFADNA
+157 SVFADDT

-169 TAAVESAEASMKQ
+169 TPAVESAEASMKK
-182 AQAIAAKEIYNKYFA
+182 AQGIAAKEIYNSYFA
-197 GENEHIP
+197 DGHIP

-266 KVPEQNYAFV
+266 KSSEQSFAYV

-301 KKLYEADDSYNAEQM
+301 KKLYEADNSYNAEQM

-343 IAGNVDKTIA
+343 IAGNVDETIA
-353 GSIEWNLI
+353 GSIEWDLI
-361 DDAVMAVQPLAPY
+361 DGAVMAVQPLAAY
-374 TESASVEK
+374 TEDASVQK

-416 LTMLGEFGINPMIET
+416 LTMLGEFGIHPMIET

-457 MSDVVMNYSPEQI
+457 LSASVMNYSPEQI

-504 EDEKPQPDASATP
+504 EEERPQPDPSATPSATPSASP
-517 SAAPSTAPSANP
+517 SAAPSTNPSAV
-529 STAPSVSPSAAP
+529 PSVSPSAAP
-541 SVSPS
+541 SATPD
-546 EAPSTSP
+546 
-553 STAPSANPS
+553 ANPS
-562 AAPSVAPSTSP
+562 VIVLSETPAA
-573 STAPSANPSTAPSTA
+573 
-588 PSTSPSTAPSAN
+588 
-600 PSTAP
+600 
-605 SANPS
+605 
-610 AAPSA
+610 
-615 SPVAADGTDKTVSKK
+615 KK

-636 VASKKKVNTKKGKTV
+636 VAAKKKINTKKGKTV

-656 VTAENPKKA
+656 VAAKNPKKV

-672 TGKKIKVKKITKK
+672 SGKKIKVKKITKK

-697 KGKQVVKVKVGKAST
+697 KGKRIVKIKVGKAST
-712 KVTLKIR
+712 KVTLNVR

>member
-1 MKQRRRVWSICL
+1 MRQRKKVWSICL
-13 VIALVFSSVFTWNEP
+13 VIALVFSSIFTWNEP
-28 ALTVYASETKT
+28 ALTAYASETKT
-39 EQIVV
+39 EKIVV
-44 YVAAQGKSSDG
+44 YVAAQGKSLDG
-55 TKTVSIG
+55 TKTVAID
-62 KTPLQLDKGTYASE
+62 KTPVQVDKGTNAAAAVKAVLDASD
-76 AVEKVLRTSKY
+76 Y
-87 KDNYDIQDTGL
+87 KDNYDIPDTGY
-98 GPFLESINGM
+98 GPYLESINGM
-108 GTKPAGENWYY
+108 GTEQAGKNWYY

-124 NGQYSMVGLGSYE
+124 NGQYSNVGMGSYV
-137 LQDGDQ
+137 LQEGDQ
-143 ISLIYSYDDPSNEA
+143 ISLIYTYDDLSTEA
-157 AVFADNA
+157 SVFADDT

-169 TAAVESAEASMKQ
+169 TPAVESAEASMKK
-182 AQAIAAKEIYNKYFA
+182 AQGIAAKEIYNSYFA
-197 GENEHIP
+197 DGHIP

-266 KVPEQNYAFV
+266 KASEQSFAYV

-301 KKLYEADDSYNAEQM
+301 KKLYEADNSYNAEQM

-343 IAGNVDKTIA
+343 IAGNVDETIT
-353 GSIEWNLI
+353 GSIEWDLI
-361 DDAVMAVQPLAPY
+361 DGAVMAVQPLAAY
-374 TESASVEK
+374 TEDASVQK

-416 LTMLGEFGINPMIET
+416 LTMLGEFGIHPMIET

-457 MSDVVMNYSPEQI
+457 LSASVMNYSPEQI

-504 EDEKPQPDASATP
+504 EEERPQPDPSATP
-517 SAAPSTAPSANP
+517 SAT
-529 STAPSVSPSAAP
+529 PSVSPSAAP
-541 SVSPS
+541 S
-546 EAPSTSP
+546 T
-553 STAPSANPS
+553 NPS
-562 AAPSVAPSTSP
+562 ATPSVS
-573 STAPSANPSTAPSTA
+573 
-588 PSTSPSTAPSAN
+588 
-600 PSTAP
+600 
-605 SANPS
+605 PS

-615 SPVAADGTDKTVSKK
+615 TPDANPSVIVLSETPAAKK

-636 VASKKKVNTKKGKTV
+636 VAAKKKINTKKGKTV

-656 VTAENPKKA
+656 VAAKNPKKV

-672 TGKKIKVKKITKK
+672 SGKKIKVKKITKK

-697 KGKQVVKVKVGKAST
+697 KGKRIVKIKVGKAST
-712 KVTLKIR
+712 KVTLNVR

>member
-1 MKQRRRVWSICL
+1 MRQRKKVWSICL
-13 VIALVFSSVFTWNEP
+13 VIALVFSSIFTWNEP
-28 ALTVYASETKT
+28 ALTAYASETKT
-39 EQIVV
+39 EKIVV
-44 YVAAQGKSSDG
+44 YVAAQGKSLDG
-55 TKTVSIG
+55 TKTVAID
-62 KTPLQLDKGTYASE
+62 KTPVQVDKGTNAAAAVKAVLDASD
-76 AVEKVLRTSKY
+76 Y
-87 KDNYDIQDTGL
+87 KDNYDIPDTGY
-98 GPFLESINGM
+98 GPYLESINGM
-108 GTKPAGENWYY
+108 GTEQAGKNWYY
-119 WSFYV
+119 WSFCV
-124 NGQYSMVGLGSYE
+124 NGQYSNVGMGSYV
-137 LQDGDQ
+137 LQEGDQ
-143 ISLIYSYDDPSNEA
+143 ISLIYTYDDLSTEA
-157 AVFADNA
+157 SVFADDT

-169 TAAVESAEASMKQ
+169 TPAVESAEASMKK
-182 AQAIAAKEIYNKYFA
+182 AQGIAAKEIYNSYFA
-197 GENEHIP
+197 DGHIP

-301 KKLYEADDSYNAEQM
+301 KKLYEADNSYNAEQM

-343 IAGNVDKTIA
+343 IAGNVDETIA
-353 GSIEWNLI
+353 GSIEWDLI
-361 DDAVMAVQPLAPY
+361 DGAVMAVQPLAAY
-374 TESASVEK
+374 TEDASVQK

-416 LTMLGEFGINPMIET
+416 LTMLGEFGIHPMIET

-457 MSDVVMNYSPEQI
+457 LSASVMNYSPEQI

-504 EDEKPQPDASATP
+504 EEERPQPDPSATPSATPSASP
-517 SAAPSTAPSANP
+517 SAAPSTNPSAV
-529 STAPSVSPSAAP
+529 PSVSPSAAP
-541 SVSPS
+541 SATPD
-546 EAPSTSP
+546 
-553 STAPSANPS
+553 ANPS
-562 AAPSVAPSTSP
+562 VIVLSETPAA
-573 STAPSANPSTAPSTA
+573 
-588 PSTSPSTAPSAN
+588 
-600 PSTAP
+600 
-605 SANPS
+605 
-610 AAPSA
+610 
-615 SPVAADGTDKTVSKK
+615 KK

-636 VASKKKVNTKKGKTV
+636 VAAKKKINTKKGKTV

-656 VTAENPKKA
+656 VAAKNPKKV

-672 TGKKIKVKKITKK
+672 SGKKIKVKKITKK

-697 KGKQVVKVKVGKAST
+697 KGKRIVKIKVGKAST
-712 KVTLKIR
+712 KVTLNVR

>member
-1 MKQRRRVWSICL
+1 MRQRKKVWSICL
-13 VIALVFSSVFTWNEP
+13 VIALVFSSIFTWNEP
-28 ALTVYASETKT
+28 ALTAYASETKT
-39 EQIVV
+39 EKIVV
-44 YVAAQGKSSDG
+44 YVAAQGKSLDG
-55 TKTVSIG
+55 TKTVAID
-62 KTPLQLDKGTYASE
+62 KTPVQVDKGTNAAAAVKAVLDASD
-76 AVEKVLRTSKY
+76 Y
-87 KDNYDIQDTGL
+87 KDNYDIPDTGY
-98 GPFLESINGM
+98 GPYLESINGM
-108 GTKPAGENWYY
+108 GTEQAGKNWYY

-124 NGQYSMVGLGSYE
+124 NGQYSNVGMGSYV
-137 LQDGDQ
+137 LQEGDQ
-143 ISLIYSYDDPSNEA
+143 ISLIYTYDDLSTEA
-157 AVFADNA
+157 SVFADDT

-169 TAAVESAEASMKQ
+169 TPAVESAEASMKK
-182 AQAIAAKEIYNKYFA
+182 AQGIAAKEIYNSYFA
-197 GENEHIP
+197 DGHIP
-204 GLGSVNELYAVFSLA
+204 GLGSVNELYAVFSIA

-266 KVPEQNYAFV
+266 KASEQSFAYV

-301 KKLYEADDSYNAEQM
+301 KKLYEADNSYNAEQM

-343 IAGNVDKTIA
+343 IAGNVDETIA
-353 GSIEWNLI
+353 GSIEWDLI
-361 DDAVMAVQPLAPY
+361 DGAVMAVQPLAAY
-374 TESASVEK
+374 TEDASVQK

-416 LTMLGEFGINPMIET
+416 LTMLGEFGIHPMIET

-457 MSDVVMNYSPEQI
+457 LSASVMNYSPEQI

-504 EDEKPQPDASATP
+504 EEERPQPDPSATPSATPSASP
-517 SAAPSTAPSANP
+517 SAAPSTNPSAV
-529 STAPSVSPSAAP
+529 PSVSPSAAP
-541 SVSPS
+541 SATPD
-546 EAPSTSP
+546 
-553 STAPSANPS
+553 ANPS
-562 AAPSVAPSTSP
+562 VIVLSETPAA
-573 STAPSANPSTAPSTA
+573 
-588 PSTSPSTAPSAN
+588 
-600 PSTAP
+600 
-605 SANPS
+605 
-610 AAPSA
+610 
-615 SPVAADGTDKTVSKK
+615 KK

-636 VASKKKVNTKKGKTV
+636 VAAKKKINTKKGKTV

-656 VTAENPKKA
+656 VAAKNPKKV

-672 TGKKIKVKKITKK
+672 SGKKIKVKKITKK

-697 KGKQVVKVKVGKAST
+697 KGKRIVKIKVGKAST
-712 KVTLKIR
+712 KVTLNVR

>member
-1 MKQRRRVWSICL
+1 MRQRKKVWSICL
-13 VIALVFSSVFTWNEP
+13 VIALVFSSIFTWNEP
-28 ALTVYASETKT
+28 ALTAYASETKT
-39 EQIVV
+39 EKIVV
-44 YVAAQGKSSDG
+44 YVAAQGKSLDG
-55 TKTVSIG
+55 TKTVAID
-62 KTPLQLDKGTYASE
+62 KTPVQVDKGTNAAAAVKAVLDASD
-76 AVEKVLRTSKY
+76 Y
-87 KDNYDIQDTGL
+87 KDNYDIPDTGY
-98 GPFLESINGM
+98 GPYLESINGM
-108 GTKPAGENWYY
+108 GTEQAGKNWYY

-124 NGQYSMVGLGSYE
+124 NGQYSNVGMGSYV
-137 LQDGDQ
+137 LQEGDQ
-143 ISLIYSYDDPSNEA
+143 ISLIYTYDDLSTEA
-157 AVFADNA
+157 SVFADDT

-169 TAAVESAEASMKQ
+169 TPAVESAEASMKK
-182 AQAIAAKEIYNKYFA
+182 AQGIAAKEIYNSYFA
-197 GENEHIP
+197 DGHIP

-292 YDLIEKMAS
+292 YDLIEKMVS
-301 KKLYEADDSYNAEQM
+301 KKLYEADNSYNAEQM

-323 GNYTLPEGENYCTR
+323 GDYALPEGENYCTR

-343 IAGNVDKTIA
+343 IAGNVDETIA
-353 GSIEWNLI
+353 GSIEWDLI
-361 DDAVMAVQPLAPY
+361 DGAVMAVQPLAPY

-393 MQDTQ
+393 MQNTH
-398 GYLGDSYD
+398 GYYGDSD
-406 ANNAWTTAQT
+406 ASNNAETAAQT
-416 LTMLGEFGINPMIET
+416 LTMLGEFGIHPMIET

-457 MSDVVMNYSPEQI
+457 LSASVMNYSPEQI

-504 EDEKPQPDASATP
+504 EEERPQPDPSATP
-517 SAAPSTAPSANP
+517 SAT
-529 STAPSVSPSAAP
+529 PSVSPSAAP
-541 SVSPS
+541 S
-546 EAPSTSP
+546 T
-553 STAPSANPS
+553 NPS
-562 AAPSVAPSTSP
+562 ATPSVS
-573 STAPSANPSTAPSTA
+573 
-588 PSTSPSTAPSAN
+588 
-600 PSTAP
+600 
-605 SANPS
+605 PS

-615 SPVAADGTDKTVSKK
+615 TPDANPSVIVLSETPAAKK

-636 VASKKKVNTKKGKTV
+636 VAAKKKINTKKGKTV

-656 VTAENPKKA
+656 VAAKNPKKV

-672 TGKKIKVKKITKK
+672 SGKKIKVKKITKK

-697 KGKQVVKVKVGKAST
+697 KGKRIVKIKVGKAST
-712 KVTLKIR
+712 KVTLNVR

>member
-1 MKQRRRVWSICL
+1 MRQRKKVWSICL
-13 VIALVFSSVFTWNEP
+13 VIALVFSSIFTWNEP
-28 ALTVYASETKT
+28 ALTAYASETKT
-39 EQIVV
+39 EKIVV
-44 YVAAQGKSSDG
+44 YVAAQGKSLDG
-55 TKTVSIG
+55 TKTVAID
-62 KTPLQLDKGTYASE
+62 KTPVQVDKGTNAAAAVKAVLDASD
-76 AVEKVLRTSKY
+76 Y
-87 KDNYDIQDTGL
+87 KDNYDIPDTGY
-98 GPFLESINGM
+98 GPYLESINGM
-108 GTKPAGENWYY
+108 GTEQAGKNWYY

-124 NGQYSMVGLGSYE
+124 NGQYSNVGMGSYV
-137 LQDGDQ
+137 LQEGDQ
-143 ISLIYSYDDPSNEA
+143 ISLIYTYDDLSTEA
-157 AVFADNA
+157 SVFADDT

-169 TAAVESAEASMKQ
+169 TPAVESAEASMKK
-182 AQAIAAKEIYNKYFA
+182 AQGIAAKEIYNSYFA
-197 GENEHIP
+197 DGHIS

-266 KVPEQNYAFV
+266 KASEQSFAYV

-301 KKLYEADDSYNAEQM
+301 KKLYEADNSYNAEQM

-343 IAGNVDKTIA
+343 IAGNVDETIA
-353 GSIEWNLI
+353 GSIEWDLI
-361 DDAVMAVQPLAPY
+361 DGAVMAVQPLAAY
-374 TESASVEK
+374 TEDASVQK

-416 LTMLGEFGINPMIET
+416 LTMLGEFGIHPMIET

-457 MSDVVMNYSPEQI
+457 LSASVMNYSPEQI

-504 EDEKPQPDASATP
+504 EEERPQPDPSATPSATPSASP
-517 SAAPSTAPSANP
+517 SAAPSTNPSAV
-529 STAPSVSPSAAP
+529 PSVSPSAAP
-541 SVSPS
+541 SATPD
-546 EAPSTSP
+546 
-553 STAPSANPS
+553 ANPS
-562 AAPSVAPSTSP
+562 VIVLSETPAA
-573 STAPSANPSTAPSTA
+573 
-588 PSTSPSTAPSAN
+588 
-600 PSTAP
+600 
-605 SANPS
+605 
-610 AAPSA
+610 
-615 SPVAADGTDKTVSKK
+615 KK

-636 VASKKKVNTKKGKTV
+636 VAAKKKINTKKGKTV

-656 VTAENPKKA
+656 VAAKNPKKV

-672 TGKKIKVKKITKK
+672 SGKKIKVKKITKK

-697 KGKQVVKVKVGKAST
+697 KGKRIVKIKVGKAST
-712 KVTLKIR
+712 KVTLNVR

>member
-1 MKQRRRVWSICL
+1 MRQRKKVWSICL
-13 VIALVFSSVFTWNEP
+13 VIALVFSSIFTWTEP
-28 ALTVYASETKT
+28 ALTAYASETKT
-39 EQIVV
+39 EKIVV
-44 YVAAQGKSSDG
+44 YVAAQGKSLDG
-55 TKTVSIG
+55 TKTVAID
-62 KTPLQLDKGTYASE
+62 KTPVQVDKGTNAAAAVKAVLDASD
-76 AVEKVLRTSKY
+76 Y
-87 KDNYDIQDTGL
+87 KDNYDIPDTGY
-98 GPFLESINGM
+98 GPYLESINGM
-108 GTKPAGENWYY
+108 GTEQAGKNWYY

-124 NGQYSMVGLGSYE
+124 NGQYSNVGMGSYV
-137 LQDGDQ
+137 LQEGDQ
-143 ISLIYSYDDPSNEA
+143 ISLIYTYDDLSTEA
-157 AVFADNA
+157 SVFADDT

-169 TAAVESAEASMKQ
+169 TPAVESAEASMKK
-182 AQAIAAKEIYNKYFA
+182 AQGIAAKEIYNSYFA
-197 GENEHIP
+197 DGHIP

-261 TFSSK
+261 IFSSK
-266 KVPEQNYAFV
+266 KASEQSFAYV

-301 KKLYEADDSYNAEQM
+301 KKLYEADNSYNAEQM

-343 IAGNVDKTIA
+343 IAGNVDETIA
-353 GSIEWNLI
+353 GSIEWDLI
-361 DDAVMAVQPLAPY
+361 DGAVMAVQPLAAY
-374 TESASVEK
+374 TEDASVQK

-416 LTMLGEFGINPMIET
+416 LTMLGEFGIHPMIET

-457 MSDVVMNYSPEQI
+457 LSASVMNYSPEQI

-504 EDEKPQPDASATP
+504 EEERPQPDPSATPSATPSASP
-517 SAAPSTAPSANP
+517 SAAPSTNPSAV
-529 STAPSVSPSAAP
+529 PSVSPSAAP
-541 SVSPS
+541 SATPD
-546 EAPSTSP
+546 
-553 STAPSANPS
+553 ANPS
-562 AAPSVAPSTSP
+562 VIVLSETPAA
-573 STAPSANPSTAPSTA
+573 
-588 PSTSPSTAPSAN
+588 
-600 PSTAP
+600 
-605 SANPS
+605 
-610 AAPSA
+610 
-615 SPVAADGTDKTVSKK
+615 KK

-636 VASKKKVNTKKGKTV
+636 VAAKKKINTKKGKTV

-656 VTAENPKKA
+656 VAAKNPKKV

-672 TGKKIKVKKITKK
+672 SGKKIKVKKITKK

-697 KGKQVVKVKVGKAST
+697 KGKRIVKIKVGKAST
-712 KVTLKIR
+712 KVTLNVR

>member
-1 MKQRRRVWSICL
+1 MEQRKKVWSICL
-13 VIALVFSSVFTWNEP
+13 VIALVFSSIFTWNEP
-28 ALTVYASETKT
+28 ALTAYASETKT
-39 EQIVV
+39 EKIVV
-44 YVAAQGKSSDG
+44 YVAAQGKSLDG
-55 TKTVSIG
+55 TKTVAIY
-62 KTPLQLDKGTYASE
+62 KTPVQVDKGTNAAAAVKAVLDASD
-76 AVEKVLRTSKY
+76 Y
-87 KDNYDIQDTGL
+87 KDNYDIQDTGY
-98 GPFLESINGM
+98 GPYLAAINDV
-108 GTKPAGENWYY
+108 AEDDVNWTAY
-119 WSFYV
+119 WSFWV
-124 NGQYSMVGLGSYE
+124 NGQYSNFGMGSYV
-137 LQDGDQ
+137 LQEGDQ
-143 ISLIYSYDDPSNEA
+143 ISLIYTYDDPSTEA
-157 AVFADNA
+157 SVFVDDA

-169 TAAVESAEASMKQ
+169 TPAVESAEASMKK
-182 AQAIAAKEIYNKYFA
+182 AQGIAAKEVYDSYFA
-197 GENEHIP
+197 DGHIP

-234 KLTRQLKELATE
+234 KLTRQLKELAAE

-266 KVPEQNYAFV
+266 KVAEQNYAFV

-301 KKLYEADDSYNAEQM
+301 KKLYEADKSYNAEQM

-323 GNYTLPEGENYCTR
+323 GNYTLPEGDNYCTR

-343 IAGNVDKTIA
+343 IAGNVDETIA
-353 GSIEWNLI
+353 GSIEWDLI

-398 GYLGDSYD
+398 GYLGDSYE

-416 LTMLGEFGINPMIET
+416 LTMLGEFGIHPLIET

-444 DAILEFVDLDQEK
+444 DSILEFVDLNQEK
-457 MSDVVMNYSPEQI
+457 LSDSVMNYSPEQI
-470 LRGITSFVYAAE
+470 LRGITSFVYVAE

-504 EDEKPQPDASATP
+504 EDEKPQPDPSAAPSETPSASP
-517 SAAPSTAPSANP
+517 SAAPSTSPSA
-529 STAPSVSPSAAP
+529 TPSVSPSAAP
-541 SVSPS
+541 SAIPD
-546 EAPSTSP
+546 
-553 STAPSANPS
+553 ANPS
-562 AAPSVAPSTSP
+562 VAAPS
-573 STAPSANPSTAPSTA
+573 
-588 PSTSPSTAPSAN
+588 
-600 PSTAP
+600 
-605 SANPS
+605 
-610 AAPSA
+610 
-615 SPVAADGTDKTVSKK
+615 KTPATKK

-636 VASKKKVNTKKGKTV
+636 VAAKKKINAKKGKTV

-656 VTAENPKKA
+656 VTAKDSKKV

-672 TGKKIKVKKITKK
+672 SGKKIKVNKITKK

-697 KGKQVVKVKVGKAST
+697 KGKRIVKIKVGKASA
-712 KVTLKIR
+712 KVTLNVR

>member
-1 MKQRRRVWSICL
+1 MRQRKKVWSICL
-13 VIALVFSSVFTWNEP
+13 VIALVFSSIFTWNEP
-28 ALTVYASETKT
+28 ALTAYASETKT
-39 EQIVV
+39 EKIVV
-44 YVAAQGKSSDG
+44 YVAAQGKSLDG
-55 TKTVSIG
+55 TKTVAID
-62 KTPLQLDKGTYASE
+62 KTPVQVDKGTNAAAAVKAVLDASD
-76 AVEKVLRTSKY
+76 Y
-87 KDNYDIQDTGL
+87 KDNYDIPDTGY
-98 GPFLESINGM
+98 GPYLESINGM
-108 GTKPAGENWYY
+108 GTEQAGKNWYY

-124 NGQYSMVGLGSYE
+124 NGQYSNVGMGSYV
-137 LQDGDQ
+137 LQEGDQ
-143 ISLIYSYDDPSNEA
+143 ISLIYTYDDLSTEA
-157 AVFADNA
+157 SVFADDT

-169 TAAVESAEASMKQ
+169 TPAVESAEASMKK
-182 AQAIAAKEIYNKYFA
+182 AQGIAAKEIYNSYFA
-197 GENEHIP
+197 DGHIP

-301 KKLYEADDSYNAEQM
+301 KKLYEADNSYNAEQM

-323 GNYTLPEGENYCTR
+323 GDYALPEGENYCTR

-343 IAGNVDKTIA
+343 IAGNVDETIA
-353 GSIEWNLI
+353 GSIEWDLI
-361 DDAVMAVQPLAPY
+361 DGAVMAVQPLAPY

-393 MQDTQ
+393 MQDIQ

-416 LTMLGEFGINPMIET
+416 LTMLGEFGIHPMIET

-457 MSDVVMNYSPEQI
+457 LSASVMNYSPEQI

-504 EDEKPQPDASATP
+504 EEERPQPDPSATPSATPSASP
-517 SAAPSTAPSANP
+517 SAAPSTNPSAV
-529 STAPSVSPSAAP
+529 PSVSPSAAP
-541 SVSPS
+541 SATPD
-546 EAPSTSP
+546 
-553 STAPSANPS
+553 ANPS
-562 AAPSVAPSTSP
+562 VIVLSETPAA
-573 STAPSANPSTAPSTA
+573 
-588 PSTSPSTAPSAN
+588 
-600 PSTAP
+600 
-605 SANPS
+605 
-610 AAPSA
+610 
-615 SPVAADGTDKTVSKK
+615 KK
-630 NPAKKI
+630 NLAKKI
-636 VASKKKVNTKKGKTV
+636 VAAKKKINTKKGKTV

-656 VTAENPKKA
+656 VAAKNPKKV

-672 TGKKIKVKKITKK
+672 SGKKIKVKKITKK

-697 KGKQVVKVKVGKAST
+697 KGKRIVKIKVGKAST
-712 KVTLKIR
+712 KVTLNVR

>member
-1 MKQRRRVWSICL
+1 MKQRKKVWSICL
-13 VIALVFSSVFTWNEP
+13 VIALVFSSIFTWNEP
-28 ALTVYASETKT
+28 ALTAYASETKT
-39 EQIVV
+39 EKIVV
-44 YVAAQGKSSDG
+44 YVAAQGKSLDG
-55 TKTVSIG
+55 TKTVAID
-62 KTPLQLDKGTYASE
+62 KTPVQVDKGTNAVAAVKAALDASE
-76 AVEKVLRTSKY
+76 YT
-87 KDNYDIQDTGL
+87 DNYVIKDTGY
-98 GPFLESINGM
+98 GPYLAAINDV
-108 GTKPAGENWYY
+108 AEDDVNWTAY
-119 WSFYV
+119 WSFCV
-124 NGQYSMVGLGSYE
+124 NGQYSNVGMRDCI

-143 ISLIYSYDDPSNEA
+143 ISWIYTYDDPSTEA
-157 AVFADNA
+157 SVFADDA

-169 TAAVESAEASMKQ
+169 TPAIETAEVSMKK
-182 AQAIAAKEIYNKYFA
+182 AQAIAAKEIYNSYFA
-197 GENEHIP
+197 DGHIP

-301 KKLYEADDSYNAEQM
+301 KKLYEADNSYNAEQM

-343 IAGNVDKTIA
+343 IAGNVDETIA
-353 GSIEWNLI
+353 GSIEWDLI
-361 DDAVMAVQPLAPY
+361 DDAVMAVQPLAAY
-374 TESASVEK
+374 TEDASVQK

-416 LTMLGEFGINPMIET
+416 LTMLGEFGIHPMIET

-457 MSDVVMNYSPEQI
+457 LSASVMNYSPEQI

-504 EDEKPQPDASATP
+504 EDERPQPDPSATPSATSSASP
-517 SAAPSTAPSANP
+517 SAAPSTNPSATP
-529 STAPSVSPSAAP
+529 SASPSAAP
-541 SVSPS
+541 SATPD
-546 EAPSTSP
+546 
-553 STAPSANPS
+553 ANPS
-562 AAPSVAPSTSP
+562 VIVLSETPAA
-573 STAPSANPSTAPSTA
+573 
-588 PSTSPSTAPSAN
+588 
-600 PSTAP
+600 
-605 SANPS
+605 
-610 AAPSA
+610 
-615 SPVAADGTDKTVSKK
+615 KK

-636 VASKKKVNTKKGKTV
+636 VAVKKKINAKKGKTV

-656 VTAENPKKA
+656 VAAKHPKKV

-672 TGKKIKVKKITKK
+672 SGKKIKVKKITKK

-697 KGKQVVKVKVGKAST
+697 KGKRIVKIKVGKAST
-712 KVTLKIR
+712 KVTLNVR

>member
-1 MKQRRRVWSICL
+1 MRQRKKVWSICL
-13 VIALVFSSVFTWNEP
+13 VIALVFSSIFTWNEP
-28 ALTVYASETKT
+28 ALTAYASETKT
-39 EQIVV
+39 EKIVV
-44 YVAAQGKSSDG
+44 YVAAQGKSLDG
-55 TKTVSIG
+55 TKTVAID
-62 KTPLQLDKGTYASE
+62 KTPVQVDKGTNAAAAVKAVLDASD
-76 AVEKVLRTSKY
+76 Y
-87 KDNYDIQDTGL
+87 KDNYDIPDTGY
-98 GPFLESINGM
+98 GPYLESINGM
-108 GTKPAGENWYY
+108 GTEQAGKNWYY

-124 NGQYSMVGLGSYE
+124 NGQYSNVGMGSYV
-137 LQDGDQ
+137 LQEGDQ
-143 ISLIYSYDDPSNEA
+143 ISLIYTYDDLSTEA
-157 AVFADNA
+157 SVFADDT

-169 TAAVESAEASMKQ
+169 TPAVESAEASMKK
-182 AQAIAAKEIYNKYFA
+182 AQGIAAKEIYNSYFA
-197 GENEHIP
+197 DGHIP

-234 KLTRQLKELATE
+234 KFTRQLKELATE

-266 KVPEQNYAFV
+266 KASEQSFAYV

-301 KKLYEADDSYNAEQM
+301 KKLYEADNSYNAEQM

-343 IAGNVDKTIA
+343 IAGNVDETIA
-353 GSIEWNLI
+353 GSIEWDLI
-361 DDAVMAVQPLAPY
+361 DGAVMAVQPLAAY
-374 TESASVEK
+374 TEDASVQK

-416 LTMLGEFGINPMIET
+416 LTMLGEFGIHPMIET

-457 MSDVVMNYSPEQI
+457 LSASVMNYSPEQI

-504 EDEKPQPDASATP
+504 EEERPQPDPSATPSATPSASP
-517 SAAPSTAPSANP
+517 SAAPSTNPSAV
-529 STAPSVSPSAAP
+529 PSVSPSAAP
-541 SVSPS
+541 SATPD
-546 EAPSTSP
+546 
-553 STAPSANPS
+553 ANPS
-562 AAPSVAPSTSP
+562 VIVLSETPAA
-573 STAPSANPSTAPSTA
+573 
-588 PSTSPSTAPSAN
+588 
-600 PSTAP
+600 
-605 SANPS
+605 
-610 AAPSA
+610 
-615 SPVAADGTDKTVSKK
+615 KK

-636 VASKKKVNTKKGKTV
+636 VAAKKKINTKKGKTV

-656 VTAENPKKA
+656 VAAKNPKKV

-672 TGKKIKVKKITKK
+672 SGKKIKVKKITKK

-697 KGKQVVKVKVGKAST
+697 KGKRIVKIKVGKAST
-712 KVTLKIR
+712 KVTLNVR

>member
-1 MKQRRRVWSICL
+1 MKQRKKVWSICL
-13 VIALVFSSVFTWNEP
+13 VIALVFSSIFTWNEP
-28 ALTVYASETKT
+28 ALTAYASETKT
-39 EQIVV
+39 EKIVV
-44 YVAAQGKSSDG
+44 YVAAQGKSLDG
-55 TKTVSIG
+55 TKTVAID
-62 KTPLQLDKGTYASE
+62 KTPVQVDKGTNAVAAVKAALDASE
-76 AVEKVLRTSKY
+76 YT
-87 KDNYDIQDTGL
+87 DNYVIKDAGY
-98 GPFLESINGM
+98 GPYLAAINDV
-108 GTKPAGENWYY
+108 AEDDVNWTAY
-119 WSFYV
+119 WSLCV
-124 NGQYSMVGLGSYE
+124 NGQYSNVGMRDCI

-143 ISLIYSYDDPSNEA
+143 ISWIYTYDDLSTEA
-157 AVFADNA
+157 SVFADDA

-169 TAAVESAEASMKQ
+169 TPAIETAEVSMKK
-182 AQAIAAKEIYNKYFA
+182 AQAIAAKEVYKNDFA
-197 GENEHIP
+197 DGHIP
-204 GLGSVNELYAVFSLA
+204 GLGNVNELYVVFSLA
-219 RAGFEAPEFYGKVKY
+219 RAGFEVPEFYGKVKY

-266 KVPEQNYAFV
+266 KASEQSFAYV

-301 KKLYEADDSYNAEQM
+301 KKLYETDKSDNAERM

-323 GNYTLPEGENYCTR
+323 GDYTLPEGDNYCTR
-337 EELVAK
+337 EELVDK
-343 IAGNVDKTIA
+343 IVENVEAGIIAPYADEAVVADKEYGLLA
-353 GSIEWNLI
+353 YV
-361 DDAVMAVQPLAPY
+361 DDAVMAVQPLASY
-374 TESASVEK
+374 MNDESVEK

-393 MQDTQ
+393 MQDIQ

-416 LTMLGEFGINPMIET
+416 LTMLGEFGIHPMIET

-457 MSDVVMNYSPEQI
+457 LSASVMNYSPEQI

-504 EDEKPQPDASATP
+504 EEERPQPDPSATP
-517 SAAPSTAPSANP
+517 SAT
-529 STAPSVSPSAAP
+529 PSVSPSAAP
-541 SVSPS
+541 S
-546 EAPSTSP
+546 T
-553 STAPSANPS
+553 NPS
-562 AAPSVAPSTSP
+562 ATPSVS
-573 STAPSANPSTAPSTA
+573 
-588 PSTSPSTAPSAN
+588 
-600 PSTAP
+600 
-605 SANPS
+605 PS

-615 SPVAADGTDKTVSKK
+615 TPDANPSVIVLSETPAAKK

-636 VASKKKVNTKKGKTV
+636 VAAKKKINTKKGKTV

-656 VTAENPKKA
+656 VAAKNPKKV

-672 TGKKIKVKKITKK
+672 SGKKIKVKKITKK

-697 KGKQVVKVKVGKAST
+697 KGKRIVKIKVGKAST
-712 KVTLKIR
+712 KVTLNVR

>member
-1 MKQRRRVWSICL
+1 MRQRKKVWSICL
-13 VIALVFSSVFTWNEP
+13 VIALVFSSIFTWNEP
-28 ALTVYASETKT
+28 ALTAYASETKT
-39 EQIVV
+39 EKIVV
-44 YVAAQGKSSDG
+44 YVAAQGKSLDG
-55 TKTVSIG
+55 TKTVAID
-62 KTPLQLDKGTYASE
+62 KTPVQVDKGTNAAAAVKAVLDASD
-76 AVEKVLRTSKY
+76 Y
-87 KDNYDIQDTGL
+87 KDNYDIPDTGY
-98 GPFLESINGM
+98 GPYLESINGM
-108 GTKPAGENWYY
+108 GTEQAGKNWYY

-124 NGQYSMVGLGSYE
+124 NGQYSNVGMGSYV
-137 LQDGDQ
+137 LQEGDQ
-143 ISLIYSYDDPSNEA
+143 ISLIYTYDDLSTEA
-157 AVFADNA
+157 SVFADDT

-169 TAAVESAEASMKQ
+169 TPAVESAEASMKK
-182 AQAIAAKEIYNKYFA
+182 AQGIAAKEIYNSYFA
-197 GENEHIP
+197 DGHIP

-266 KVPEQNYAFV
+266 KASEQSFAYV

-301 KKLYEADDSYNAEQM
+301 KKLYEADNSYNAEQM

-343 IAGNVDKTIA
+343 IAGNVDETIA
-353 GSIEWNLI
+353 GSIEWDLI
-361 DDAVMAVQPLAPY
+361 DGAVMAVQPLAAY
-374 TESASVEK
+374 TEDASVQK

-393 MQDTQ
+393 MQNTH
-398 GYLGDSYD
+398 GYYGDSD
-406 ANNAWTTAQT
+406 ASNNAETAAQT
-416 LTMLGEFGINPMIET
+416 LTMLGEFGIHPMIET

-457 MSDVVMNYSPEQI
+457 LSASVMNYSPEQI

-504 EDEKPQPDASATP
+504 EEERPQPDPSATPSATPSASP
-517 SAAPSTAPSANP
+517 SAAPSTNPSAV
-529 STAPSVSPSAAP
+529 PSVSPSAAP
-541 SVSPS
+541 SATPD
-546 EAPSTSP
+546 
-553 STAPSANPS
+553 ANPS
-562 AAPSVAPSTSP
+562 VIVLSETPAA
-573 STAPSANPSTAPSTA
+573 
-588 PSTSPSTAPSAN
+588 
-600 PSTAP
+600 
-605 SANPS
+605 
-610 AAPSA
+610 
-615 SPVAADGTDKTVSKK
+615 KK

-636 VASKKKVNTKKGKTV
+636 VAAKKKINTKKGKTV

-656 VTAENPKKA
+656 VAAKNPKKV

-672 TGKKIKVKKITKK
+672 SGKKIKVKKITKK

-697 KGKQVVKVKVGKAST
+697 KGKRIVKIKVGKAST
-712 KVTLKIR
+712 KVTLNVR

>member
-1 MKQRRRVWSICL
+1 MRQRKKVWSICL
-13 VIALVFSSVFTWNEP
+13 VIALVFSSIFTWNEP
-28 ALTVYASETKT
+28 ALTAYASETKT
-39 EQIVV
+39 EKIVV
-44 YVAAQGKSSDG
+44 YVAAQGKSLDG
-55 TKTVSIG
+55 TKTVAID
-62 KTPLQLDKGTYASE
+62 KTPVQVDKGTNAAAAVKAVLDASD
-76 AVEKVLRTSKY
+76 Y
-87 KDNYDIQDTGL
+87 KDNYDIPDTGY
-98 GPFLESINGM
+98 GPYLESINGM
-108 GTKPAGENWYY
+108 GTEQAGKNWYY

-124 NGQYSMVGLGSYE
+124 NGQYSNVGMGSYV
-137 LQDGDQ
+137 LQEGDQ
-143 ISLIYSYDDPSNEA
+143 ISLIYTYDDLSTEA
-157 AVFADNA
+157 SVFADDT

-169 TAAVESAEASMKQ
+169 TPAVESAEASMKK
-182 AQAIAAKEIYNKYFA
+182 AQGIAAKEIYNSYFA
-197 GENEHIP
+197 DGHIP

-301 KKLYEADDSYNAEQM
+301 KKLYEADNSYNAEQM

-323 GNYTLPEGENYCTR
+323 GDYALPEGENYCTR

-343 IAGNVDKTIA
+343 IAGNVDETIA
-353 GSIEWNLI
+353 GSIEWDLI
-361 DDAVMAVQPLAPY
+361 DGAVMAVQPLAAY
-374 TESASVEK
+374 TEDASVQK

-416 LTMLGEFGINPMIET
+416 LTMLGEFGIHPMIET

-457 MSDVVMNYSPEQI
+457 LSASVMNYSPEQI

-504 EDEKPQPDASATP
+504 EEERPQPDPSATPSATPSASP
-517 SAAPSTAPSANP
+517 SAAPSTNPSAV
-529 STAPSVSPSAAP
+529 PSVSPSAAP
-541 SVSPS
+541 SATPD
-546 EAPSTSP
+546 
-553 STAPSANPS
+553 ANPS
-562 AAPSVAPSTSP
+562 VIVLSETPAA
-573 STAPSANPSTAPSTA
+573 
-588 PSTSPSTAPSAN
+588 
-600 PSTAP
+600 
-605 SANPS
+605 
-610 AAPSA
+610 
-615 SPVAADGTDKTVSKK
+615 KK

-636 VASKKKVNTKKGKTV
+636 VAAKKKINAKKGKTV

-656 VTAENPKKA
+656 VTAKDSKKV

-672 TGKKIKVKKITKK
+672 SGKKIKVKKITKK
-685 AGKITIKVKALK
+685 VGKITIKVKALK
-697 KGKQVVKVKVGKAST
+697 KGKRIVKIKVGKAST
-712 KVTLKIR
+712 KVTLNVR

>member
-1 MKQRRRVWSICL
+1 M
-13 VIALVFSSVFTWNEP
+13 
-28 ALTVYASETKT
+28 
-39 EQIVV
+39 

-55 TKTVSIG
+55 TKTVAIG
-62 KTPLQLDKGTYASE
+62 KMPVQVDEGTKADVAIKAVLDASE
-76 AVEKVLRTSKY
+76 Y
-87 KDNYDIQDTGL
+87 KDNYVIKDTSY
-98 GPFLESINGM
+98 GPYLAAINDV
-108 GTKPAGENWYY
+108 AEDDVNWTAY
-119 WSFYV
+119 WSFWV
-124 NGQYSMVGLGSYE
+124 NGQYSNFGMGSYV
-137 LQDGDQ
+137 LQEGDQ
-143 ISLIYSYDDPSNEA
+143 ISLIYTYDDPSTEA
-157 AVFADNA
+157 SVFVDDA

-169 TAAVESAEASMKQ
+169 TPAVESAEASMKK
-182 AQAIAAKEIYNKYFA
+182 AQGIAAKEVYDSYFA
-197 GENEHIP
+197 DGHIP

-234 KLTRQLKELATE
+234 KLTRQLKELAAE

-266 KVPEQNYAFV
+266 KVAEQNYAFV

-301 KKLYEADDSYNAEQM
+301 KKLYEADKSYNAEQM

-323 GNYTLPEGENYCTR
+323 GNYTLPEGDNYCTR

-343 IAGNVDKTIA
+343 IAGNVDETIA
-353 GSIEWNLI
+353 GSIEWDLI

-398 GYLGDSYD
+398 GYLGDSYE

-416 LTMLGEFGINPMIET
+416 LTMLGEFGIHPLIET

-444 DAILEFVDLDQEK
+444 DSILEFVDLNQEK
-457 MSDVVMNYSPEQI
+457 LSDSVMNYSPEQI
-470 LRGITSFVYAAE
+470 LRGITSFVYVAE

-504 EDEKPQPDASATP
+504 EDEKPQPDPSAAPSETPSASP
-517 SAAPSTAPSANP
+517 SAAPSTSPSA
-529 STAPSVSPSAAP
+529 TPSVSPSAAP
-541 SVSPS
+541 SAIPD
-546 EAPSTSP
+546 
-553 STAPSANPS
+553 ANPS
-562 AAPSVAPSTSP
+562 VAAPS
-573 STAPSANPSTAPSTA
+573 
-588 PSTSPSTAPSAN
+588 
-600 PSTAP
+600 
-605 SANPS
+605 
-610 AAPSA
+610 
-615 SPVAADGTDKTVSKK
+615 KTPATKK

-636 VASKKKVNTKKGKTV
+636 VAAKKKINAKKGKTV

-656 VTAENPKKA
+656 VTAKDSKKV

-672 TGKKIKVKKITKK
+672 SGKKIKVNKITKK

-697 KGKQVVKVKVGKAST
+697 KGKRIVKIKVGKASA
-712 KVTLKIR
+712 KVTLNVR

>member
-1 MKQRRRVWSICL
+1 MRQRKKVWSICL
-13 VIALVFSSVFTWNEP
+13 VIALVFSSIFTWNEP
-28 ALTVYASETKT
+28 ALTAYASETKT
-39 EQIVV
+39 EKIVV
-44 YVAAQGKSSDG
+44 YVAAQGKSLDG
-55 TKTVSIG
+55 TKTVAID
-62 KTPLQLDKGTYASE
+62 KTPVQVDKGTNAAAAVKAVLDASD
-76 AVEKVLRTSKY
+76 Y
-87 KDNYDIQDTGL
+87 KDNYDIPDTGY
-98 GPFLESINGM
+98 GPYLESINGM
-108 GTKPAGENWYY
+108 GTEQAGKNWYY

-124 NGQYSMVGLGSYE
+124 NGQYSNVGMGSYV
-137 LQDGDQ
+137 LQEGDQ
-143 ISLIYSYDDPSNEA
+143 ISLIYTYDDLSTEA
-157 AVFADNA
+157 SVFADDT

-169 TAAVESAEASMKQ
+169 TPAVESAEASMKK
-182 AQAIAAKEIYNKYFA
+182 AQGIAAKEIYNSYFA
-197 GENEHIP
+197 DGHIP

-301 KKLYEADDSYNAEQM
+301 KKLYEADNSYNAEQM

-323 GNYTLPEGENYCTR
+323 GDYALPEGENYCTR

-343 IAGNVDKTIA
+343 IAGNVDETIA
-353 GSIEWNLI
+353 GSIEWDLI
-361 DDAVMAVQPLAPY
+361 DGAVMAVQPLAPY

-393 MQDTQ
+393 MQNTH
-398 GYLGDSYD
+398 GYYGDSD
-406 ANNAWTTAQT
+406 ASNNAETAAQT
-416 LTMLGEFGINPMIET
+416 LTMLGEFGIHPMIET

-457 MSDVVMNYSPEQI
+457 LSASVMNYSPEQI

-504 EDEKPQPDASATP
+504 EEERPQPDPSATP
-517 SAAPSTAPSANP
+517 SAT
-529 STAPSVSPSAAP
+529 PSVSPSAAP
-541 SVSPS
+541 S
-546 EAPSTSP
+546 T
-553 STAPSANPS
+553 NPS
-562 AAPSVAPSTSP
+562 ATPSVS
-573 STAPSANPSTAPSTA
+573 
-588 PSTSPSTAPSAN
+588 
-600 PSTAP
+600 
-605 SANPS
+605 PS

-615 SPVAADGTDKTVSKK
+615 TPDA
-630 NPAKKI
+630 NPSVIVLSETPAAKKKI
-636 VASKKKVNTKKGKTV
+636 NTKKGKTV

-656 VTAENPKKA
+656 VAAKNPKKV

-672 TGKKIKVKKITKK
+672 SGKKIKVKKITKK

-697 KGKQVVKVKVGKAST
+697 KGKRIVKIKVGKAST
-712 KVTLKIR
+712 KVTLNVR

>member
-1 MKQRRRVWSICL
+1 MRQRKKVWSICL
-13 VIALVFSSVFTWNEP
+13 VIALVFSSIFTWNEP
-28 ALTVYASETKT
+28 ALTAHASETKT
-39 EQIVV
+39 EKIVV
-44 YVAAQGKSSDG
+44 YVAAQGKSLDG
-55 TKTVSIG
+55 TKTVAID
-62 KTPLQLDKGTYASE
+62 KTPVQVDKGTNAAAAVKAVLDASD
-76 AVEKVLRTSKY
+76 Y
-87 KDNYDIQDTGL
+87 KDNYDIPDTGY
-98 GPFLESINGM
+98 GPYLESINGM
-108 GTKPAGENWYY
+108 GTEQAGKNWYY

-124 NGQYSMVGLGSYE
+124 NGQYSNVGMGSYV
-137 LQDGDQ
+137 LQEGDQ
-143 ISLIYSYDDPSNEA
+143 ISLIYTYDDLSTEA
-157 AVFADNA
+157 SVFADDT

-169 TAAVESAEASMKQ
+169 TPAVESAEASMKK
-182 AQAIAAKEIYNKYFA
+182 AQGIAAKEIYNSYFA
-197 GENEHIP
+197 DGHIP

-234 KLTRQLKELATE
+234 KLTRQLKELAKE

-301 KKLYEADDSYNAEQM
+301 KKLYEADNSYNAEQM

-323 GNYTLPEGENYCTR
+323 GDYALPEGENYCTR

-343 IAGNVDKTIA
+343 IAGNVDETIA
-353 GSIEWNLI
+353 GSIEWDLI
-361 DDAVMAVQPLAPY
+361 DGAVMAVQPLAPY

-393 MQDTQ
+393 MQNTH
-398 GYLGDSYD
+398 GYYGDSD
-406 ANNAWTTAQT
+406 ASNNAETAAQT
-416 LTMLGEFGINPMIET
+416 LTMLGEFGIHPMIET

-457 MSDVVMNYSPEQI
+457 LSASVMNYSPEQI

-504 EDEKPQPDASATP
+504 EEERPQPDPSATP
-517 SAAPSTAPSANP
+517 SAT
-529 STAPSVSPSAAP
+529 PSVSPSAAP
-541 SVSPS
+541 S
-546 EAPSTSP
+546 T
-553 STAPSANPS
+553 NPS
-562 AAPSVAPSTSP
+562 ATPSVS
-573 STAPSANPSTAPSTA
+573 
-588 PSTSPSTAPSAN
+588 
-600 PSTAP
+600 
-605 SANPS
+605 PS

-615 SPVAADGTDKTVSKK
+615 TPDANPSVIVLSETPAAKK

-636 VASKKKVNTKKGKTV
+636 VAAKKKINTKKGKTV

-656 VTAENPKKA
+656 VAAKNPKKV

-672 TGKKIKVKKITKK
+672 SGKKIKVKKITKK

-697 KGKQVVKVKVGKAST
+697 KGKRIVKIKVGKAST
-712 KVTLKIR
+712 KVTLNVR

>member
-1 MKQRRRVWSICL
+1 MKQRKRVWSICL
-13 VIALVFSSVFTWNEP
+13 VIALVFSSVFAWNEP
-28 ALTVYASETKT
+28 ALTAYASEVKA
-39 EQIVV
+39 EKIVV

-55 TKTVSIG
+55 TKTVAIG
-62 KTPLQLDKGTYASE
+62 KMPVQVDEGTKADVAIKAVLDASE
-76 AVEKVLRTSKY
+76 Y
-87 KDNYDIQDTGL
+87 KDNYVIKDTSY
-98 GPFLESINGM
+98 GPYLAAINDV
-108 GTKPAGENWYY
+108 AEDDVNWTAY
-119 WSFYV
+119 WSFWV
-124 NGQYSMVGLGSYE
+124 NGQYSNFGMGSYV
-137 LQDGDQ
+137 LQEGDQ
-143 ISLIYSYDDPSNEA
+143 ISLIYTYDDPSTEA
-157 AVFADNA
+157 SVFVDDA

-169 TAAVESAEASMKQ
+169 TPAVESAEASMKK
-182 AQAIAAKEIYNKYFA
+182 AQGIAAKEVYDSYFA
-197 GENEHIP
+197 DGHIP

-234 KLTRQLKELATE
+234 KLTRQLKELAAE

-266 KVPEQNYAFV
+266 KVAEQNYAFV

-301 KKLYEADDSYNAEQM
+301 KKLYEADKSYNAEQM

-323 GNYTLPEGENYCTR
+323 GNYTLPEGDNYCTR

-343 IAGNVDKTIA
+343 IAGNVDETIA
-353 GSIEWNLI
+353 GSIEWDLI

-398 GYLGDSYD
+398 GYLGDSYE

-416 LTMLGEFGINPMIET
+416 LTMLGEFGIHPLIET

-444 DAILEFVDLDQEK
+444 DSILEFVDLNQEK
-457 MSDVVMNYSPEQI
+457 LSDSVMNYSPEQI
-470 LRGITSFVYAAE
+470 LRGITSFVYVAE

-504 EDEKPQPDASATP
+504 EDEKPQPDPSAAPSETPSASP
-517 SAAPSTAPSANP
+517 SAAPSTSPSTSPSA
-529 STAPSVSPSAAP
+529 TPSVSPSAAP
-541 SVSPS
+541 SAIPD
-546 EAPSTSP
+546 
-553 STAPSANPS
+553 ANPS
-562 AAPSVAPSTSP
+562 VAAPS
-573 STAPSANPSTAPSTA
+573 
-588 PSTSPSTAPSAN
+588 
-600 PSTAP
+600 
-605 SANPS
+605 
-610 AAPSA
+610 
-615 SPVAADGTDKTVSKK
+615 KTPATKK

-636 VASKKKVNTKKGKTV
+636 VAAKKKINAKKGKTV

-656 VTAENPKKA
+656 VTAKDSKKV

-672 TGKKIKVKKITKK
+672 SGKKIKVNKITKK

-697 KGKQVVKVKVGKAST
+697 KGKRIVKIKVGKASA
-712 KVTLKIR
+712 KVTLNVR

>member
-1 MKQRRRVWSICL
+1 MRQRKKVWSICL
-13 VIALVFSSVFTWNEP
+13 VIALVFSSIFTWNEP
-28 ALTVYASETKT
+28 ALTAYASETKT
-39 EQIVV
+39 EKIVV
-44 YVAAQGKSSDG
+44 YVAAQGKSLDG
-55 TKTVSIG
+55 TKTVAID
-62 KTPLQLDKGTYASE
+62 KTPVQVDKGTNAAAAVKAVLDASD
-76 AVEKVLRTSKY
+76 Y
-87 KDNYDIQDTGL
+87 KDNYDIPDTGY
-98 GPFLESINGM
+98 GPYLESINGM
-108 GTKPAGENWYY
+108 GTEQAGKNWYY

-124 NGQYSMVGLGSYE
+124 NGQYSNVGMGSYV
-137 LQDGDQ
+137 LQEGDQ
-143 ISLIYSYDDPSNEA
+143 ISLIYTYDDLSTEA
-157 AVFADNA
+157 SVFADDT

-169 TAAVESAEASMKQ
+169 TPAVESAEASMKK
-182 AQAIAAKEIYNKYFA
+182 AQGIAAKEIYNSYFA
-197 GENEHIP
+197 DGHIP

-301 KKLYEADDSYNAEQM
+301 KKLYEADNSYNAEQM

-323 GNYTLPEGENYCTR
+323 GDYALPEGENYCTR

-343 IAGNVDKTIA
+343 IAGNVDETIA
-353 GSIEWNLI
+353 GSIEWDLI
-361 DDAVMAVQPLAPY
+361 DGAVMAVQPLAPY

-393 MQDTQ
+393 MQNTH
-398 GYLGDSYD
+398 GYYGDSD
-406 ANNAWTTAQT
+406 ASNNAETAAQT
-416 LTMLGEFGINPMIET
+416 LTMLGEFGIHPMIET

-457 MSDVVMNYSPEQI
+457 LSASVMNYSPEQI

-504 EDEKPQPDASATP
+504 EEERPQPDPSATP
-517 SAAPSTAPSANP
+517 SAT
-529 STAPSVSPSAAP
+529 PSVSPSAAP
-541 SVSPS
+541 S
-546 EAPSTSP
+546 T
-553 STAPSANPS
+553 NPS
-562 AAPSVAPSTSP
+562 ATPSVS
-573 STAPSANPSTAPSTA
+573 
-588 PSTSPSTAPSAN
+588 
-600 PSTAP
+600 
-605 SANPS
+605 PS

-615 SPVAADGTDKTVSKK
+615 TPDANPSVIVLSETPAAKK

-636 VASKKKVNTKKGKTV
+636 VAAKKKINTKKGKTV

-656 VTAENPKKA
+656 VASKNPKKV

-672 TGKKIKVKKITKK
+672 SGKKIKVKKITKK

-697 KGKQVVKVKVGKAST
+697 KGKRIVKIKVGKAST
-712 KVTLKIR
+712 KVTLNVR

>member
-1 MKQRRRVWSICL
+1 MRQRKKVWSICL
-13 VIALVFSSVFTWNEP
+13 VIALVFSSIFTWNEP
-28 ALTVYASETKT
+28 ALTAYASETKT
-39 EQIVV
+39 EKIVV
-44 YVAAQGKSSDG
+44 YVAAQGKSLDG
-55 TKTVSIG
+55 TKTVAID
-62 KTPLQLDKGTYASE
+62 KTPVQVDKGTNAAAAVKAVLDASD
-76 AVEKVLRTSKY
+76 Y
-87 KDNYDIQDTGL
+87 KDNYDIPDTGY
-98 GPFLESINGM
+98 GPYLESINGM
-108 GTKPAGENWYY
+108 GTEQAGKNWYY

-124 NGQYSMVGLGSYE
+124 NGQYSNVGMGSYV
-137 LQDGDQ
+137 LQEGDQ
-143 ISLIYSYDDPSNEA
+143 ISLIYTYDDLSTEA
-157 AVFADNA
+157 SVFADDT

-169 TAAVESAEASMKQ
+169 TPAVESAEASMKK
-182 AQAIAAKEIYNKYFA
+182 AQGIAAKEIYNSYFA
-197 GENEHIP
+197 DGHIP

-266 KVPEQNYAFV
+266 KASEQSFAYV

-301 KKLYEADDSYNAEQM
+301 KKLYEADNSYNAEQM

-343 IAGNVDKTIA
+343 IAGNVDETIA
-353 GSIEWNLI
+353 GSIEWDLI
-361 DDAVMAVQPLAPY
+361 DGAVMAVQPLAAY
-374 TESASVEK
+374 TEDASVQK

-416 LTMLGEFGINPMIET
+416 LTMLGEFGIHPMIET

-457 MSDVVMNYSPEQI
+457 LSASVMNYSPEQI

-504 EDEKPQPDASATP
+504 EEERPQPDPSATPSATPSASP
-517 SAAPSTAPSANP
+517 SAAPSTNPSAV
-529 STAPSVSPSAAP
+529 PSVSPSAAP
-541 SVSPS
+541 SATPD
-546 EAPSTSP
+546 
-553 STAPSANPS
+553 ANPS
-562 AAPSVAPSTSP
+562 VIDLSETPAA
-573 STAPSANPSTAPSTA
+573 
-588 PSTSPSTAPSAN
+588 
-600 PSTAP
+600 
-605 SANPS
+605 
-610 AAPSA
+610 
-615 SPVAADGTDKTVSKK
+615 KK

-636 VASKKKVNTKKGKTV
+636 VAAKKKINTKKGKTV

-656 VTAENPKKA
+656 VAAKNPKKV

-672 TGKKIKVKKITKK
+672 SGKKIKVKKITKK

-697 KGKQVVKVKVGKAST
+697 KGKRIVKIKVGKAST
-712 KVTLKIR
+712 KVTLNVR